1 MNSKDY
7 NLSYENRRNLGV
19 LLLLNSPKKMQFGI
33 DLSQWVIGE
42 KFMGIKLI
50 PIGIHYISFS
60 LSEEN
65 NAFKQG
71 FFIEIESGKNK
82 SKNIIRE
89 WSKKYQTFIRL
100 NEETTKNYSIGLDNL
115 DFDQYLGNYPYE
127 QISNWKDLTS
137 FLNIDTINRLQ
148 RNINVTMC
156 PELIE
161 EKNDDDEN
169 NDINIDNNNDENNI
183 NNINEDNKI
192 NENTNN
198 SEFKKYNQLI
208 TYEDI
213 EFTEFYLNQPEYI
226 NSLDKSKLL
235 EKILLQFKKSE
246 EFLGEFQYTFIL
258 FLIGEVYEALKQW
271 KDIFILISSSEEL
284 VKNFEKFFCNFIEVI
299 YNQLRL
305 FPDDLM
311 HDVILNNNFL
321 KRYLTNFLLFDLKDK
336 KSFSKRQKL
345 LKSFV
350 EEKFG
355 YKILNEEERIIDN
368 YLHGIKSYDYK
379 DEINDDLPVV
389 VNENLIYTFSYFY
402 YNIL

>member
-7 NLSYENRRNLGV
+7 NFSYENRRNLGT
-19 LLLLNSPKKMQFGI
+19 LLLLNCPKKMQFGI
-33 DLSQWVIGE
+33 DLSQWIIGE

-82 SKNIIRE
+82 IKNIIRE
-89 WSKKYQTFIRL
+89 WSPKYQTFIKL

-115 DFDQYLGNYPYE
+115 DFDKNLGNYPYE
-127 QISNWKDLTS
+127 QISNWNDLTS
-137 FLNIDTINRLQ
+137 FLNIDIINYLQ
-148 RNINVTMC
+148 KSINVTMC

-161 EKNDDDEN
+161 DKKIEENIN
-169 NDINIDNNNDENNI
+169 NDNIEDENNI
-183 NNINEDNKI
+183 NNII
-192 NENTNN
+192 NENNK
-198 SEFKKYNQLI
+198 EFKKYNQLI

-213 EFTEFYLNQPEYI
+213 EFTEFYLNHPEYI
-226 NSLDKSKLL
+226 KSLDKSKLL
-235 EKILLQFKKSE
+235 EKILSNFKKSE
-246 EFLGEFQYTFIL
+246 DFLGEFQYSFIL

-284 VKNFEKFFCNFIEVI
+284 IQKYEKFFSNFIEVI

-311 HDVILNNNFL
+311 NDIILQNNFL

-336 KSFSKRQKL
+336 KGFSKRQKL
-345 LKSFV
+345 LKNFV

-379 DEINDDLPVV
+379 DEINDDLPIVID
-389 VNENLIYTFSYFY
+389 ENDYI
-402 YNIL
+402 

>member
-50 PIGIHYISFS
+50 PLGIHYISFS

-100 NEETTKNYSIGLDNL
+100 NEESTKNYSIGIDNL

-137 FLNIDTINRLQ
+137 FLNIDIINRLQ
-148 RNINVTMC
+148 KNINVTMC

-161 EKNDDDEN
+161 EKNDDDINN
-169 NDINIDNNNDENNI
+169 NDINIDNINDENNI

-192 NENTNN
+192 NENTNK
-198 SEFKKYNQLI
+198 EFKKYNQLI
-208 TYEDI
+208 SYEDI

-235 EKILLQFKKSE
+235 VKILLGFKKTE

-271 KDIFILISSSEEL
+271 KDIFILISSSEES
-284 VKNFEKFFCNFIEVI
+284 VKNYEKFFCNFIEVI

-311 HDVILNNNFL
+311 HDVILDNNFL

-336 KSFSKRQKL
+336 KSFTKRQKL
-345 LKSFV
+345 LKNFV

-355 YKILNEEERIIDN
+355 YKILSEEERIIDN

-389 VNENLIYTFSYFY
+389 VDENDFI
-402 YNIL
+402 

>member
-7 NLSYENRRNLGV
+7 NLSYENRKNLGV

-33 DLSQWVIGE
+33 DLSQWIIGE

-71 FFIEIESGKNK
+71 FFIEIESGKNQT
-82 SKNIIRE
+82 KNIIRE

-100 NEETTKNYSIGLDNL
+100 NEETTKNYSIGIDNL

-137 FLNIDTINRLQ
+137 FLNKDTINRLQ
-148 RNINVTMC
+148 KNINVTMC

-161 EKNDDDEN
+161 EKKEDEN
-169 NDINIDNNNDENNI
+169 EEINIDEISNENNI
-183 NNINEDNKI
+183 NDNNKI
-192 NENTNN
+192 NENSNTQNN
-198 SEFKKYNQLI
+198 DFKKYNQLI

-235 EKILLQFKKSE
+235 EKILLNFKKSE

-271 KDIFILISSSEEL
+271 KDMFILISSSEEL
-284 VKNFEKFFCNFIEVI
+284 VKIYEKFFCNFTEVI

-336 KSFSKRQKL
+336 KSFTKRQKL

-355 YKILNEEERIIDN
+355 YKILSEEERIIDN
-368 YLHGIKSYDYK
+368 YLNGIKTYDYK

-389 VNENLIYTFSYFY
+389 VDENDFI
-402 YNIL
+402 

>member
-50 PIGIHYISFS
+50 PLGIHYISFS

-100 NEETTKNYSIGLDNL
+100 NEESTKNYSIGIDNL

-137 FLNIDTINRLQ
+137 FLNIDIINRLQ
-148 RNINVTMC
+148 KNINVTMC

-161 EKNDDDEN
+161 EKNDDDINN
-169 NDINIDNNNDENNI
+169 NDINIDNINDENNI

-192 NENTNN
+192 NENTNK
-198 SEFKKYNQLI
+198 EFKKYNQLI
-208 TYEDI
+208 SYEDI

-235 EKILLQFKKSE
+235 EKILLAFKKSE

-271 KDIFILISSSEEL
+271 KDIFILISSSEES
-284 VKNFEKFFCNFIEVI
+284 VKNYEKFFCNFIEVI

-311 HDVILNNNFL
+311 HDVILDNNFL

-336 KSFSKRQKL
+336 KSFTKRQKL
-345 LKSFV
+345 LKNFV

-355 YKILNEEERIIDN
+355 YKILSEEERIIDN

-389 VNENLIYTFSYFY
+389 VDENDFI
-402 YNIL
+402 

>member
-1 MNSKDY
+1 MNEKDY
-7 NLSYENRRNLGV
+7 NLSYKNRMNLGT

-82 SKNIIRE
+82 TRNIIRE
-89 WSKKYQTFIRL
+89 WSPKYQAFIRL
-100 NEETTKNYSIGLDNL
+100 SEETTKNYSIGLDNL
-115 DFDQYLGNYPYE
+115 DFDQHLGNYPYE

-137 FLNIDTINRLQ
+137 FLNIEIINRLQ
-148 RNINVTMC
+148 KSINVTMC
-156 PELIE
+156 PELLEDKKIV
-161 EKNDDDEN
+161 EN
-169 NDINIDNNNDENNI
+169 NEENVIKN
-183 NNINEDNKI
+183 
-192 NENTNN
+192 NENEGNN
-198 SEFKKYNQLI
+198 TTENEFNLYNQLI
-208 TYEDI
+208 TYSDI

-235 EKILLQFKKSE
+235 EKILINFKKPE
-246 EFLGEFQYTFIL
+246 EFLGEFQYSFIL
-258 FLIGEVYEALKQW
+258 FLIGEVYESLKQW
-271 KDIFILISSSEEL
+271 KDIFILISSSEGL
-284 VKNFEKFFCNFIEVI
+284 IQNYEKFFCNFIEVI

-311 HDVILNNNFL
+311 HDVILDNNFL
-321 KRYLTNFLLFDLKDK
+321 KRYLTNFLLFDQKDK
-336 KSFSKRQKL
+336 KNFSKRQKL

-355 YKILNEEERIIDN
+355 YKILTEEERIIDN

-389 VNENLIYTFSYFY
+389 VDENYF
-402 YNIL
+402 I

>member
-148 RNINVTMC
+148 KNINVTMC

-198 SEFKKYNQLI
+198 NEFKKYNQLI

-389 VNENLIYTFSYFY
+389 VDENDFI
-402 YNIL
+402 

>member
-148 RNINVTMC
+148 KNINVTMC

-183 NNINEDNKI
+183 NNINKDNKI

-198 SEFKKYNQLI
+198 NEFKKYNQLI

-389 VNENLIYTFSYFY
+389 VDENDYI
-402 YNIL
+402 

>member
-1 MNSKDY
+1 MNSKTKEFY
-7 NLSYENRRNLGV
+7 LSYENRRNMGT

-71 FFIEIESGKNK
+71 FFIEIEEGKNK

-89 WSKKYQTFIRL
+89 WSNKYETFIKL
-100 NEETTKNYSIGLDNL
+100 NDEMDKNYSIGLDNL
-115 DFDQYLGNYPYE
+115 DFDQFLGNYPYE
-127 QISNWKDLTS
+127 QIQNWNDLTS
-137 FLNIDTINRLQ
+137 FLNKDIINKLQ
-148 RNINVTMC
+148 
-156 PELIE
+156 
-161 EKNDDDEN
+161 K
-169 NDINIDNNNDENNI
+169 NIDMTLCPAIKEDNEKEKDNEINNNTNIQIMSYEN
-183 NNINEDNKI
+183 
-192 NENTNN
+192 
-198 SEFKKYNQLI
+198 
-208 TYEDI
+208 I

-226 NSLDKSKLL
+226 NSLDKSSLL
-235 EKILLQFKKSE
+235 ENILLKYKLPE

-271 KDIFILISSSEEL
+271 KDIFILISSSEIL
-284 VKNFEKFFCNFIEVI
+284 LNKKNFSKFFCDFTEII

-311 HDVILNNNFL
+311 HDVILENNFL
-321 KRYLTNFLLFDLKDK
+321 KRYLTNFLLYEK
-336 KSFSKRQKL
+336 KEMKNFTKRQKL
-345 LKSFV
+345 LKNFV

-355 YKILNEEERIIDN
+355 YKIKSEEERTIEN
-368 YLHGIKSYDYK
+368 YLNQDKNKKDKNDYYELYK
-379 DEINDDLPVV
+379 DDINDDLPVIV
-389 VNENLIYTFSYFY
+389 DENDNNFAI
-402 YNIL
+402 

>member
-148 RNINVTMC
+148 KNINVTMC

-198 SEFKKYNQLI
+198 NEFKKYNQLI
-208 TYEDI
+208 SYEDI

-311 HDVILNNNFL
+311 HDVILTNNFL

-389 VNENLIYTFSYFY
+389 VDENDFI
-402 YNIL
+402 

>member
-1 MNSKDY
+1 MNSKTKEFY
-7 NLSYENRRNLGV
+7 LSYENRRNMGT

-71 FFIEIESGKNK
+71 FFIEIEEGKNK

-89 WSKKYQTFIRL
+89 WSNKYETFIKL
-100 NEETTKNYSIGLDNL
+100 NDEMDKNYSIGLDNL
-115 DFDQYLGNYPYE
+115 DFDQFLGNYPYE
-127 QISNWKDLTS
+127 QIQNWNDLTS
-137 FLNIDTINRLQ
+137 FLNKDIINKLQ
-148 RNINVTMC
+148 
-156 PELIE
+156 
-161 EKNDDDEN
+161 K
-169 NDINIDNNNDENNI
+169 NIDITLCPAIKEDNEKEKDNEINNNTNIQIMSYEN
-183 NNINEDNKI
+183 
-192 NENTNN
+192 
-198 SEFKKYNQLI
+198 
-208 TYEDI
+208 I

-226 NSLDKSKLL
+226 NSLDKSSLL
-235 EKILLQFKKSE
+235 ENILLKYKLPE

-271 KDIFILISSSEEL
+271 KDIFILISSSEIL
-284 VKNFEKFFCNFIEVI
+284 LNKKNFSKFFCDFTEII

-311 HDVILNNNFL
+311 HDVILENNFL
-321 KRYLTNFLLFDLKDK
+321 KRYLTNFLLYEKK
-336 KSFSKRQKL
+336 EIKSFTKRQKL
-345 LKSFV
+345 LKNFV

-355 YKILNEEERIIDN
+355 YKIKSEEERTIEN
-368 YLHGIKSYDYK
+368 YLNQDKNNYYDLYK
-379 DEINDDLPVV
+379 DELNDDLPVIV
-389 VNENLIYTFSYFY
+389 DENDNDFAI
-402 YNIL
+402 

>member
-1 MNSKDY
+1 MNAKDY
-7 NLSYENRRNLGV
+7 NLSYENRRNLGT

-50 PIGIHYISFS
+50 PIGIHYVSFS

-82 SKNIIRE
+82 TKNIIRE
-89 WSKKYQTFIRL
+89 WSPKYQTFIRL
-100 NEETTKNYSIGLDNL
+100 NDETTKNYSIGLDNL
-115 DFDQYLGNYPYE
+115 DFDQHLGNYPYE

-137 FLNIDTINRLQ
+137 FLNINIINRLQ
-148 RNINVTMC
+148 KNINVTMC

-161 EKNDDDEN
+161 EKKEQNINDMDNADEN
-169 NDINIDNNNDENNI
+169 EEDI
-183 NNINEDNKI
+183 NNINEI
-192 NENTNN
+192 NHENNN
-198 SEFKKYNQLI
+198 NEFKKYNQLI

-213 EFTEFYLNQPEYI
+213 EFTEIYLNQPEYI

-235 EKILLQFKKSE
+235 EKILSKFKKSE
-246 EFLGEFQYTFIL
+246 EFLGEFQYSFIL
-258 FLIGEVYEALKQW
+258 FLIGEVYDALKQW

-284 VKNFEKFFCNFIEVI
+284 IKKFDKFYCNFIEVI

-311 HDVILNNNFL
+311 HDVILDNNFL
-321 KRYLTNFLLFDLKDK
+321 KRYLTNFLLFDIKDK

-345 LKSFV
+345 LKDFV

-355 YKILNEEERIIDN
+355 YKILSEEQRIIDN
-368 YLHGIKSYDYK
+368 YLNGIKSYDYK

-389 VNENLIYTFSYFY
+389 VDENDYI
-402 YNIL
+402 

>member
-1 MNSKDY
+1 MNEKDY
-7 NLSYENRRNLGV
+7 NLSYKNRMNLGT

-33 DLSQWVIGE
+33 DLSQWIIGE

-82 SKNIIRE
+82 TRNIIRE
-89 WSKKYQTFIRL
+89 WSPKYQTFIRL
-100 NEETTKNYSIGLDNL
+100 SEETTKNYSIGLDNL
-115 DFDQYLGNYPYE
+115 DFDQHLGNYPYE

-137 FLNIDTINRLQ
+137 FLNIEIINRLQ
-148 RNINVTMC
+148 KNINVTMC
-156 PELIE
+156 PELLEDKKIV
-161 EKNDDDEN
+161 EN
-169 NDINIDNNNDENNI
+169 NEENVIKN
-183 NNINEDNKI
+183 
-192 NENTNN
+192 NENEGNN
-198 SEFKKYNQLI
+198 TTENEFNLYNQLI
-208 TYEDI
+208 TYSDI

-235 EKILLQFKKSE
+235 EKILISFKKPE
-246 EFLGEFQYTFIL
+246 EFLGEFQYSFIL
-258 FLIGEVYEALKQW
+258 FLIGEVYESLKQW
-271 KDIFILISSSEEL
+271 KDIFILISSSEGL
-284 VKNFEKFFCNFIEVI
+284 IQNYEKFFCNFIEVI

-311 HDVILNNNFL
+311 HDVILDNNFL
-321 KRYLTNFLLFDLKDK
+321 KRYLTNFLLFDQKDK
-336 KSFSKRQKL
+336 KNFSKRQKL

-355 YKILNEEERIIDN
+355 YKILTEEERIIDN

-389 VNENLIYTFSYFY
+389 VDENYF
-402 YNIL
+402 I